1 MFLNLP
7 HFLEYENPKSVDFQ
21 KLHSFRIFKSIVNV
35 REGEMQTMKLLS
47 DFAEAISSLVISII
61 VMIRSNNVIRVYSRA
76 RGVCVVE
83 Q

>member
-1 MFLNLP
+1 MKIL
-7 HFLEYENPKSVDFQ
+7 KVCDFQ

-35 REGEMQTMKLLS
+35 REGEGEMQTMKLLS

-76 RGVCVVE
+76 RGVYVVE

>member
-1 MFLNLP
+1 
-7 HFLEYENPKSVDFQ
+7 
-21 KLHSFRIFKSIVNV
+21 
-35 REGEMQTMKLLS
+35 MQTMKLLS